1 MTPSSH
7 NGRWS
12 RHFSRI
18 WASAQRFLSA
28 IDGWWTIPNTTSPGE
43 KLQKFIRWVLRSE
56 IIVGLILI
64 SPFLRMLR
72 DFPVNWHWS
81 KTNFAKWAFLDQSAL
96 PGVGTVLALRL
107 SSS

>member
-7 NGRWS
+7 SGRLS

-18 WASAQRFLSA
+18 WVSAQRFLSA
-28 IDGWWTIPNTTSPGE
+28 IDGWWTIPNTTSLG
-43 KLQKFIRWVLRSE
+43 KRSQKFIRWVSRSE

-72 DFPVNWHWS
+72 DFPVNWRWS
-81 KTNFAKWAFLDQSAL
+81 KTNFTNWAFLDQSTL
-96 PGVGTVLALRL
+96 PGLGTVLTL
-107 SSS
+107 SL